1 MTAASAEMIGRAAA
15 EAESMTSWP
24 QEGSIR
30 EVDDMIIVKF
40 SQTTEK
46 WYSVNNVV
54 TE

>member
-1 MTAASAEMIGRAAA
+1 
-15 EAESMTSWP
+15 MTSWP

-40 SQTTEK
+40 SQPTEK
-46 WYSVNNVV
+46 WYNVNNVV